1 VSPTKIGI
9 RAIAAYLPQA
19 NLENHELVAQH
30 GFDPDFLDKKL
41 GIRSRHRAAADE
53 HVSHMAAAA
62 GRAVLEQS
70 GLDPAEIQFLAVVTQ
85 TPDYCLPQVS
95 ALVQH
100 ALGLPTSVAALD
112 IGLGC
117 SGFVYGL
124 ATATAFMQTHGLTCG
139 LLITTE
145 AYGKIIDPA
154 DRSTA
159 PLFGD
164 GACATLLT
172 DNPIFVPGRFV
183 FGTDGSRSDALI
195 ARGSGTRKDG
205 DGLLFMDG
213 RGIFNFMMQE
223 IPPSVARCLAAN
235 ELTMD
240 NVSLCV
246 PHQASSY
253 MLEMLARRLGVPEG
267 RLVVDIE
274 DVGNT
279 VSSSIPM
286 ALMRRVL
293 PLAPRP
299 ANVVIT
305 GFGVG
310 LSWCSTILFATE
322 NT

>member
-1 VSPTKIGI
+1 MKIGI
-9 RAIAAYLPQA
+9 RAIAAHLPQA
-19 NLENHELVAQH
+19 SLENADLVAQH
-30 GFDPDFLDKKL
+30 GFDPEFLDQKL
-41 GIRSRHRAAADE
+41 GIHSRHRAAADE
-53 HVSHMAAAA
+53 HVSDMAAAA
-62 GRAVLEQS
+62 GRAVLAKA
-70 GLDPAEIQFLAVVTQ
+70 GVDPADIQFLAVVTQ

-112 IGLGC
+112 LGLGC

-124 ATATAFMQTHGLTCG
+124 ATATAFMQTHGLTRG
-139 LLITTE
+139 LLITAE
-145 AYGKIIDPA
+145 AYGKIMDPA
-154 DRSTA
+154 DRGTA

-172 DNPIFVPGRFV
+172 DEPLFTPGSFV
-183 FGTDGSRSDALI
+183 FGTDGGRFDALI

-205 DGLLFMDG
+205 DGRLFMDG
-213 RGIFNFMMQE
+213 RAIFNFMMQE

-235 ELTMD
+235 GLTMAD
-240 NVSLCV
+240 VDLCV
-246 PHQASSY
+246 PHQASLY
-253 MLEMLARRLGVPEG
+253 MLTMLARRLGVPEG
-267 RLVVDIE
+267 RLVTDME

-279 VSSSIPM
+279 VSSSIPL

-293 PLAPRP
+293 PLDPRP
-299 ANVVIT
+299 AHILIT